1 MRIFSKILQF
11 FFGIKYCLQE
21 YFYTDNEEINLN
33 TNCYKTKLIDW
44 SKQNLLL
51 LDSSHFIYLYKKIND
66 PYNYKKV
73 KLYGN
78 PVSIKGYILSKHPN
92 KIQPKIFD
100 KLEINHILNP
110 NYHRYNHNHNHNDSE
125 IKVPRLNICNNNKQS
140 IYKMLSNSS
149 INYFNNQ
156 IRNSIKQDDLINTG
170 LPRILNISNQNYN
183 IECYSLN
190 SINKQNKLITESET
204 KILTPPS
211 NKLNDNISKLKV
223 YNSENNINKFS
234 QSQSNIINNNI
245 HPDSI
250 YQIIEDKK
258 SVTLSGYGTYLLGL

>member
-1 MRIFSKILQF
+1 MRIFPKILQF

-21 YFYTDNEEINLN
+21 YFYNENEEINLN

-44 SKQNLLL
+44 NKQNLLL
-51 LDSSHFIYLYKKIND
+51 LDPGHFIYLDKKVND
-66 PYNYKKV
+66 SYNYKKV

-92 KIQPKIFD
+92 KIQPKVFD
-100 KLEINHILNP
+100 KLEVNHISNSS
-110 NYHRYNHNHNHNDSE
+110 NHKYNHNHHYHTE
-125 IKVPRLNICNNNKQS
+125 TKIPRLNICNNNKQS
-140 IYKMLSNSS
+140 IYKVLSNSS

-156 IRNSIKQDDLINTG
+156 IRNSIKQYDLINTG
-170 LPRILNISNQNYN
+170 LPKILNISNQNDN

-204 KILTPPS
+204 EILTPPS
-211 NKLNDNISKLKV
+211 NKLNDNISKLEI
-223 YNSENNINKFS
+223 YNSGNNISKS
-234 QSQSNIINNNI
+234 SQSNIINNNI

-250 YQIIEDKK
+250 YQIIEDKE